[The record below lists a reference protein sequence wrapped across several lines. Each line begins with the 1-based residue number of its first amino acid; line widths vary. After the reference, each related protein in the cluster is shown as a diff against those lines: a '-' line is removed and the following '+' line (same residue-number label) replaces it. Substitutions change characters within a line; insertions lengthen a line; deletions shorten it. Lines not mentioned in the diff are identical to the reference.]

1 MLIIFN
7 GVSRLLETMQV
18 SRFQTFPK
26 IHVLLDLQPNQPSPS
41 VAVAGGPPS
50 AASQWRGIWRNAHS
64 CWWNQLPQQQTVT
77 WHEIAGNLEDQFTI
91 KLSQA
96 RQKTSGSGCQATTDY
111 PTSDSSDCHS
121 NRSIPPSCADFM
133 SKVHK
138 SKHFFLRER
147 GSLEK
152 PLFSVAKTINGYIN
166 GGIYKP

>member
-18 SRFQTFPK
+18 SPFQTFPK

-96 RQKTSGSGCQATTDY
+96 RQNFRIWMPGNYRLSDVWLVWLSLQSLHPTKLRGFYVQSPQVEALLPEGTWQPGKNPIFSGKNNQW
-111 PTSDSSDCHS
+111 
-121 NRSIPPSCADFM
+121 
-133 SKVHK
+133 
-138 SKHFFLRER
+138 L
-147 GSLEK
+147 
-152 PLFSVAKTINGYIN
+152 
-166 GGIYKP
+166 YKWRHL